1 MNSTTP
7 NVICIVLNKRYF
19 AFTFPIDF
27 AMAMS
32 PQAASGLDGVSAS
45 RHKNEAQTQYSLHH
59 PCLLR
64 VLIPKVVV
72 DTSALHRGGNRYN
85 DRQPCASL
93 VDRQCGWNWK
103 GKTDLVPQS
112 RPPRASGLVRSGSS
126 IASPHGGE
134 KSIWLHYPC
143 FLGVPMVGR
152 NQPSKEWMWWKRAKN
167 GRKLVKLGEN
177 PNIPYPECE
186 RSIKIPVVKQQ

>member
-1 MNSTTP
+1 MIDCAPSLQSTLHNWTIAVNSTAP
-7 NVICIVLNKRYF
+7 NVICIVLNKQYF
-19 AFTFPIDF
+19 AFTFLIDF

-59 PCLLR
+59 PCLL
-64 VLIPKVVV
+64 
-72 DTSALHRGGNRYN
+72 
-85 DRQPCASL
+85 
-93 VDRQCGWNWK
+93 
-103 GKTDLVPQS
+103 
-112 RPPRASGLVRSGSS
+112 
-126 IASPHGGE
+126 
-134 KSIWLHYPC
+134 
-143 FLGVPMVGR
+143 GVPMVGR

-167 GRKLVKLGEN
+167 GKKLVKLGEN